1 MRIWALAW
9 LAWRWCSAAVDKMR
23 ARQLGSPPQHMHHQR
38 IHPACT
44 NDSPSTWVATPHRAR
59 VHPSSQLATAAA
71 GIRTASCA
79 PRRPAVAPPG
89 VPHFPRPCRTI
100 SVLVAKA
107 STTAIFDDWGVELD
121 SVKQMQARR
130 PRRVL
135 GQCATALLPNRTP
148 AAAPAIQGL
157 RCPGDLAHTAAA
169 LQIAINVM
177 VALLVPGA
185 CVVVGSNLALAWQ
198 RRNGGVPGGVVR
210 GGAREPVGGGGAP
223 AWGAA
228 ALPGCAHRP
237 PWLGPQY
244 DHRTGM
250 GSEGIAS
257 QLSPR

>member
-1 MRIWALAW
+1 
-9 LAWRWCSAAVDKMR
+9 
-23 ARQLGSPPQHMHHQR
+23 
-38 IHPACT
+38 
-44 NDSPSTWVATPHRAR
+44 
-59 VHPSSQLATAAA
+59 
-71 GIRTASCA
+71 
-79 PRRPAVAPPG
+79 
-89 VPHFPRPCRTI
+89 
-100 SVLVAKA
+100 VLVAKA

-210 GGAREPVGGGGAP
+210 GGAREPVGGGGCPCLGCSSPPRVRASPPVAWP
-223 AWGAA
+223 AV
-228 ALPGCAHRP
+228 
-237 PWLGPQY
+237 
-244 DHRTGM
+244 
-250 GSEGIAS
+250 
-257 QLSPR
+257 